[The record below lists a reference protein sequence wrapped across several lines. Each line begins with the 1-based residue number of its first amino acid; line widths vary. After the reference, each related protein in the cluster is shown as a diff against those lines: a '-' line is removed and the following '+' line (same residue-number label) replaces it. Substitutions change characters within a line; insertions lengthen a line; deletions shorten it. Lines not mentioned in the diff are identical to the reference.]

1 MRWSR
6 LYSIVGLTLMYK
18 EKYVCVWVGVMEGGG
33 AVLAMKFVGQTFKLE
48 ACYMY
53 FTGSFLGL
61 IQFCL
66 LSP

>member
-1 MRWSR
+1 MC
-6 LYSIVGLTLMYK
+6 VC
-18 EKYVCVWVGVMEGGG
+18 VCVWVGVMEGGG

-61 IQFCL
+61 IQFCFIESIGLRVYL
-66 LSP
+66 LWG